1 MTEVDRQ
8 LECLA
13 RGTVEIIS
21 TKELEEKLAA
31 AMKARRPL
39 RIKAGFDPT
48 APDLHLGHTVLIHKL
63 KHFQDLGHEVIFL
76 IGDFTGMI
84 GDPTGMSETRKA
96 LTKAEVLENARTY
109 ERQIFKILDP
119 ARTVLEFNSRWM
131 NVMTAEQLVHLT
143 ARYNVAR
150 MLERDDFHKRFQDQ
164 KPISIHEFL
173 YPLIQGYDSV
183 VLEADVEVG
192 GTDQKFNLLV
202 GRDLQRA
209 YDQPAQVVMT
219 TPLLVGTDG
228 VRKMSK
234 SLGNYIALEDPP
246 GQMFGKIMSIS
257 DDLMQRYYELL
268 TAADVA
274 AISRIHPM
282 EAKLRL
288 AHEIVARYHGAGPA
302 DEARAEFQHRFSERE
317 FPSAAERKVLPRTAN
332 TLIGMLVG
340 AGLAPSKTESRRLVA
355 QGGVEVNGEKVMDAD
370 RIFPSD
376 AMQEYR
382 LKVGK
387 KRFAIVCF
395 SD

>member
-1 MTEVDRQ
+1 
-8 LECLA
+8 
-13 RGTVEIIS
+13 
-21 TKELEEKLAA
+21 
-31 AMKARRPL
+31 
-39 RIKAGFDPT
+39 
-48 APDLHLGHTVLIHKL
+48 
-63 KHFQDLGHEVIFL
+63 
-76 IGDFTGMI
+76 
-84 GDPTGMSETRKA
+84 
-96 LTKAEVLENARTY
+96 
-109 ERQIFKILDP
+109 
-119 ARTVLEFNSRWM
+119 
-131 NVMTAEQLVHLT
+131 
-143 ARYNVAR
+143 
-150 MLERDDFHKRFQDQ
+150 
-164 KPISIHEFL
+164 
-173 YPLIQGYDSV
+173 
-183 VLEADVEVG
+183 
-192 GTDQKFNLLV
+192 
-202 GRDLQRA
+202 
-209 YDQPAQVVMT
+209 MT
-219 TPLLVGTDG
+219 TPLLIGTDG

-355 QGGVEVNGEKVMDAD
+355 QGGVEVNGEKVMDGD
-370 RIFPSD
+370 RSFPSD

-387 KRFAIVCF
+387 KRFAIVRF